1 MAVETRYV
9 VIRTDKSNK
18 EQEVMTFT
26 DKRAADEYDKML
38 DMADGMFEL
47 LQSQTL
53 QDEVGL
59 ADEQCEALS
68 IFLAKQREEVLI
80 ALQAKKKP
88 AAKASKSK
96 AVKAKSEEQAEL
108 NINRSGG
115 NSDVSNDV
123 SNDVNTDVK
132 KNKSDPESDVH
143 SDDTEDNLID
153 FIIEKDDAA

>member
-47 LQSQTL
+47 LQSNEL
-53 QDEVGL
+53 QGELKL

-88 AAKASKSK
+88 DSKANKSK
-96 AVKAKSEEQAEL
+96 PSKAKSENQAQL
-108 NINRSGG
+108 DIN
-115 NSDVSNDV
+115 DEVS
-123 SNDVNTDVK
+123 TK
-132 KNKSDPESDVH
+132 KIQSESESDVH
-143 SDDTEDNLID
+143 SDDIEDNLID
-153 FIIEKDDAA
+153 FVIEKDDAA

>member
-47 LQSQTL
+47 LQHEDLKGQL
-53 QDEVGL
+53 EINDQ
-59 ADEQCEALS
+59 QCEALS
-68 IFLAKQREEVLI
+68 IFLAKQREDVLI

-88 AAKASKSK
+88 TAKAATKKKK
-96 AVKAKSEEQAEL
+96 ADEAQPDLDLSSGETAKKTKSEAESVS
-108 NINRSGG
+108 RS
-115 NSDVSNDV
+115 
-123 SNDVNTDVK
+123 
-132 KNKSDPESDVH
+132 E
-143 SDDTEDNLID
+143 DTEDNLVD
-153 FIIEKDDAA
+153 FVIEKDDAA